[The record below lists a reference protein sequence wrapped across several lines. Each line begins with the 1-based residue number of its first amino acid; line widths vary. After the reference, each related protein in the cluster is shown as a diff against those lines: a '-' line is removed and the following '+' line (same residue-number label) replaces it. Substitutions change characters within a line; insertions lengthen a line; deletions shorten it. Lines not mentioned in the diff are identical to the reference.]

1 MADGDLARAVEA
13 VETGRV
19 SLAGLVTARY
29 DLDDVG
35 PAFEALAARSELKIV
50 VTPRTGLAG

>member
-1 MADGDLARAVEA
+1 MADGDLARAIEA

-19 SLAGLVTARY
+19 SLGGLVTARH

-50 VTPRTGLAG
+50 VTPRSGH